1 MNLLPDYTF
10 FFQLLIFLV
19 VLFSLNS
26 LLFKPVLALLDKRK
40 TATVGT
46 HDEVG
51 ALKEKAEQKL
61 KEYETKIAQARIVG
75 GQLKDK
81 IKKEGEVVALEKIGQ
96 SRKKAD
102 EYVSNMQS
110 QITQQSLEARLSLGK
125 EAENL
130 AKQFAEEL
138 LGRAIR

>member
-10 FFQLLIFLV
+10 FFQLLLFLI

-40 TATVGT
+40 IATVGT
-46 HDEVG
+46 QDEVG
-51 ALKEKAEQKL
+51 HLKEKAEQKL
-61 KEYETKIAQARIVG
+61 KEYEAKMAQARVAG

-81 IKKEGEVVALEKIGQ
+81 IKKEGEALAAEKIGQ
-96 SRKKAD
+96 SRKSAD
-102 EYVSNMQS
+102 EHINQMQS

-138 LGRAIR
+138 LGRTIR

>member
-10 FFQLLIFLV
+10 FFQLVLFLV

-26 LLFKPVLALLDKRK
+26 LLFKPVLALIDRRK

-46 HDEVG
+46 HDEVSS
-51 ALKEKAEQKL
+51 LKQKTEQKL
-61 KEYETKIAQARIVG
+61 KEYESKIAQARVAG

-81 IKKEGEVVALEKIGQ
+81 IKKEGESIAAEKIGQ
-96 SRKKAD
+96 ARKNAD
-102 EYVSNMQS
+102 EYVGKMQS